1 MYQAFMVVLRE
12 GVEAFLIVA
21 ITFAYLRKTG
31 QKSLLSAVV
40 WGIGISL
47 LLSALLGYFLA
58 KHQGGESPFWE
69 GVLASLTAVLV
80 ASLAVH
86 MWKTGPQMK
95 QTMESDLSRAVSRPG
110 TQAAYWG
117 VLLFTVFMI
126 SREGMEMTLL
136 LFQIQ
141 DPRIVSGVLLGAAAA
156 GVIAFLWQQF
166 GYLVNFKSFFRITA
180 LYLLLFTVQIAVQA
194 FHEFTEAGIFPN
206 SEVLHKASEAF
217 SMEGVYGKGYANITF
232 AFCGLWL
239 IGSLLFEKLGA
250 GKKTVPAEK

>member
-31 QKSLLSAVV
+31 QKNLLSAVH
-40 WGIGISL
+40 WGIAISVFM
-47 LLSALLGYFLA
+47 SAFLGYLLWA
-58 KHQGGESPFWE
+58 TQGAQQPLWE
-69 GVLASLTAVLV
+69 GIFASVTVVLV

-86 MWKTGPQMK
+86 MWKMGPLLK
-95 QTMESDLSRAVSRPG
+95 QAMEDELSKVSG
-110 TQAAYWG
+110 QAGSRTPYWG
-117 VLLFTVFMI
+117 VLLFTAFMI

-141 DPRIVSGVLLGAAAA
+141 DPRIVTGIFFGVAAA

-166 GYLVNFKSFFRITA
+166 GYLINLKSFFRITA
-180 LYLLLFTVQIAVQA
+180 LYLLLFTAQIAVQG

-206 SEVLHKASEAF
+206 SEALHKASEAF
-217 SMEGVYGKGYANITF
+217 STEGIYGKWYANLTF
-232 AFCGLWL
+232 VFCGLWL
-239 IGSLLFEKLGA
+239 IGSLLFEKP
-250 GKKTVPAEK
+250 GKKTAAAAALK